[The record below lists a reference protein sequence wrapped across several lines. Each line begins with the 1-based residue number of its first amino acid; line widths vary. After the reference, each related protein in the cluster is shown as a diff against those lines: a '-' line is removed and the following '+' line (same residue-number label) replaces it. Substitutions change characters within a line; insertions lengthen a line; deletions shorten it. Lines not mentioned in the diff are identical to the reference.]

1 MKIFN
6 FLVEY
11 LKSPRTVG
19 AVAPSSQKLAKKMVG
34 GLDYNNAKCIIE
46 YGPGTGV
53 FTDKLV
59 KKKKH
64 DTVLILFEYNAK
76 FCKQLQSKYKKQD
89 NVIIIN
95 DSAENVEMYLKM
107 YHIDRVDYIVSGLPF
122 ESLPTHV
129 SNRILEKTR
138 SVLKQDGLFLTF
150 QYTLLKKKYIGRY
163 FNKIE
168 LERVL
173 FNMPPAYVF
182 KCYNQK

>member
-1 MKIFN
+1 
-6 FLVEY
+6 
-11 LKSPRTVG
+11 
-19 AVAPSSQKLAKKMVG
+19 
-34 GLDYNNAKCIIE
+34 
-46 YGPGTGV
+46 
-53 FTDKLV
+53 
-59 KKKKH
+59 
-64 DTVLILFEYNAK
+64 
-76 FCKQLQSKYKKQD
+76 
-89 NVIIIN
+89 
-95 DSAENVEMYLKM
+95 MYLNM

-122 ESLPTHV
+122 VSLPTHV